1 MMKSKNAIYYH
12 IITIFYLSLGM
23 AFPLIAKNSDKTY
36 AVTRCL
42 GNEERFYHL
51 QKISGPHY
59 QLNQILINEFADLTG
74 VTFRPEILNKL
85 CIAPYD
91 KKISRNLWDSL
102 FRLNDHGIVEVD
114 PRSDTAKKLKIDFIS
129 KLPALFDQY
138 VLILGN
144 TAPHAHCLLELI
156 PELKE
161 IQEERKYLG
170 DKILFFD
177 QARKNGVLNRA
188 LDKLQKIPK
197 LWKNCPSKTVP
208 TPTSNAKAATPKV

>member
-1 MMKSKNAIYYH
+1 MKIKIAKYKYY
-12 IITIFYLSLGM
+12 ILTIFFLSTEM
-23 AFPLIAKNSDKTY
+23 NIKSQAENSDKTY

-51 QKISGPHY
+51 NKISGPHY

-74 VTFRPEILNKL
+74 VTFRPEILKKL
-85 CIAPYD
+85 CVAPYD
-91 KKISRNLWDSL
+91 KKISRNLWDAL
-102 FRLNDHGIVEVD
+102 FRLNDHGILEVD
-114 PRSDTAKKLKIDFIS
+114 PKSDTAKKLKKDFIS

-138 VLILGN
+138 ILILGN
-144 TAPHAHCLLELI
+144 TAPRANCMLDLI

-170 DKILFFD
+170 DKVPFFD
-177 QARKNGVLNRA
+177 QARKNGVLTRA

-197 LWKNCPSKTVP
+197 LWKDCPEPKSIQNKAPKT
-208 TPTSNAKAATPKV
+208 